1 MSKNPAPRVQFNF
14 LEDEIDDEPEI
25 NESIVDIEDDETGEP
40 PLSLPEPVE
49 RETIEHENIF
59 DVPETPNQ
67 LLKELVDK
75 KLPKPKK
82 EPKKQEPKLT
92 KTGKVR
98 KPMTEHQKEKLALGR
113 QRALESRRRKKAEK
127 DEAKAQEKQEAE
139 LLKKKRQMDLEKLK
153 KEVEE
158 PQTPKPAP
166 APVQPQGMFL
176 TPKQLEEAQLS
187 AIMSYE
193 KIRAE
198 RKKKKMEEQLIEQ
211 QKQEIRDK
219 LTRPAGY
226 GGHYTE
232 KNRFYGYY

>member
-1 MSKNPAPRVQFNF
+1 MSKNPAPRIQFNF

-25 NESIVDIEDDETGEP
+25 NESIVDIEDDDIQQAS
-40 PLSLPEPVE
+40 LSLPEPVE
-49 RETIEHENIF
+49 REAIEHENIF

-98 KPMTEHQKEKLALGR
+98 KPLTEHQKEKLALGR

-166 APVQPQGMFL
+166 VQPQGMFL

-198 RKKKKMEEQLIEQ
+198 RKKKKAEEQLIEQ
-211 QKQEIRDK
+211 QKQEIRNK

-226 GGHYTE
+226 GGHYTNQ
-232 KNRFYGYY
+232 NRFYNCY

>member
-14 LEDEIDDEPEI
+14 LEDEIEDEPAI
-25 NESIVDIEDDETGEP
+25 NESIVDIEEDETGEP
-40 PLSLPEPVE
+40 PLSLPEPLVE
-49 RETIEHENIF
+49 KEVIQQENIF
-59 DVPETPNQ
+59 DVPEKPNQ

-75 KLPKPKK
+75 ELPKPKK
-82 EPKKQEPKLT
+82 EPKKKEPKLT
-92 KTGKVR
+92 KNGKVR
-98 KPMTEHQKEKLALGR
+98 KPLTDHQKEKLALGR
-113 QRALESRRRKKAEK
+113 QRALETRRRKKAEK
-127 DEAKAQEKQEAE
+127 DEAKAQEKQEAD

-158 PQTPKPAP
+158 PQTPKP

-198 RKKKKMEEQLIEQ
+198 RKKKKAEEQLIEQ
-211 QKQEIRDK
+211 QKQEIRNK
-219 LTRPAGY
+219 LTKPVGY
-226 GGHYTE
+226 SQYNPQ
-232 KNRFYGYY
+232 NRFYGCY